1 MQSPYADND
10 GDEPDNPG
18 IIVLLKR
25 KKSAIE
31 NVVAY
36 SLAELNFVF
45 EYRGQTVRLP
55 SAALFFDFFSLL
67 SYNIL

>member
-10 GDEPDNPG
+10 GDEPDDAG

-45 EYRGQTVRLP
+45 EYRGKQ
-55 SAALFFDFFSLL
+55 
-67 SYNIL
+67 